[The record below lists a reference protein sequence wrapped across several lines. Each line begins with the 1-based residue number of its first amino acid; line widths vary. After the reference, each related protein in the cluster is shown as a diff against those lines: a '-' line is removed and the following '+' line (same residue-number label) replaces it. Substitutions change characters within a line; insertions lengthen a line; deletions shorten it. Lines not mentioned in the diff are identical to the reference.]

1 MRCTYSK
8 SSWWIYLYRLLR
20 DTNHSEKT
28 VTYSILVTMELS
40 ISISSE
46 LLQCV
51 VSKSKFR
58 STYLVIVGQF
68 WAQWKN
74 TGGVTRRTLQTF
86 RMAVNWHF
94 DLQLASFP
102 YFLLFQ
108 QPLKP
113 RYFRP
118 RIPLWANIRLSWAI
132 KWRFWDTISLFL
144 RWIFLWTYVLR
155 SMDVRPKVYARTS

>member
-1 MRCTYSK
+1 MVLLGLCRSVRRQVYHSK
-8 SSWWIYLYRLLR
+8 SSCWIYLYRLLR

-68 WAQWKN
+68 W
-74 TGGVTRRTLQTF
+74 L
-86 RMAVNWHF
+86 
-94 DLQLASFP
+94 
-102 YFLLFQ
+102 
-108 QPLKP
+108 
-113 RYFRP
+113 
-118 RIPLWANIRLSWAI
+118 
-132 KWRFWDTISLFL
+132 
-144 RWIFLWTYVLR
+144 
-155 SMDVRPKVYARTS
+155 